1 MKGAWRQSGA
11 AAAVADHL
19 GHLGAA
25 GLVGRARPARLCL
38 YGLALTF
45 AGFAVFLAFAPSL
58 PAPPASSP
66 AAAWF
71 DGLIAS
77 ASPYRAQVSGLLSS
91 LFPANSSSS
100 VPPIGVTARR
110 GGPSGGGFA
119 ASAPRAEGGISSA
132 VRPGEQLGSGGGV
145 PSSSA
150 GGAPS
155 ADRAPAPGDATAA
168 VPSGAPPDDHV
179 HGGAEVKHSTGTATA
194 EAKGGPGPGLP
205 SGGSVSAQDGVT
217 AKGGVPVRIN
227 GSDANVSSVDAGD
240 GGGMKASARNAAGST
255 HQLGSGSAA
264 LGNGTAVP
272 FNNQTKSAVATAVDR
287 SGAAGNNQT
296 LLIQSTA
303 DNKNHTRSSA
313 DSDGSSSSEKN
324 KQIESTASPQG
335 RISSSEKNKK
345 IESTASPQ
353 GRISSSEK
361 NKQIESTAS
370 PQGSTSPAK
379 DQSAQVVI
387 PIANNNSS
395 VLVKAAANAGRRK
408 KVDWIE
414 NMASCDMFYGNW
426 VRDDSYPLYPEGSC
440 PHIDESFN
448 CHLNGRPDKAYQR
461 LRWQP
466 GACRIPRLNPAD
478 MLERLRGKR
487 LVFVGDSLNRN
498 MWESLICILRNS
510 VKDKSRV
517 FEVSGRSQFKAEG
530 SYSFLFQDYNCTVEF
545 FRSPFLVQE
554 WEMPI
559 RNGKGTRETLR
570 LDIIDR
576 AFPRYKNADII
587 IFNTGHWWTHEK
599 TSLGKDYYQEGN
611 RVYSELDV
619 HDAYRRALNTWA
631 KWVDSNVNPKKT
643 TVFFRGYSASHFSGG
658 QWNSGG
664 SCDKETEPITNEQY
678 LTPYPTKMSILE
690 EVLHGMKTP
699 VVYLN
704 ITRMTDYRKEAHPS
718 VYRKQKLT
726 EEERKSPE
734 LYQDCSHWCLPG
746 VPDSWNELIYAQIL
760 VKQRHTMQQ

>member
-11 AAAVADHL
+11 AAEVADHL
-19 GHLGAA
+19 GHLGAT

-45 AGFAVFLAFAPSL
+45 AGFAVFLTFAPSL

-77 ASPYRAQVSGLLSS
+77 ASPYRAQVSGFLSS

-100 VPPIGVTARR
+100 LPPSGVTARR
-110 GGPSGGGFA
+110 AGPSGGGFA
-119 ASAPRAEGGISSA
+119 ASAPRAGAGISSA
-132 VRPGEQLGSGGGV
+132 VRPGGQLGSGGGV
-145 PSSSA
+145 PPSSSS

-155 ADRAPAPGDATAA
+155 GDHAPVPSDATAA

-179 HGGAEVKHSTGTATA
+179 HGGAEAKHSTGTATA

-205 SGGSVSAQDGVT
+205 SGRSVSAQDAAM

-227 GSDANVSSVDAGD
+227 GSDADANSVDAGD
-240 GGGMKASARNAAGST
+240 GSGMKASARNAAGST
-255 HQLGSGSAA
+255 HQLGSGIAA
-264 LGNGTAVP
+264 LGNVTAVP
-272 FNNQTKSAVATAVDR
+272 FNNQTKSAVAAALDR

-313 DSDGSSSSEKN
+313 ASDGSSSSD
-324 KQIESTASPQG
+324 
-335 RISSSEKNKK
+335 
-345 IESTASPQ
+345 
-353 GRISSSEK
+353 K

-387 PIANNNSS
+387 PIANNNNT
-395 VLVKAAANAGRRK
+395 VLVKAANAGRRK

-414 NMASCDMFYGNW
+414 NMASCNMFYGNW
-426 VRDDSYPLYPEGSC
+426 VRDDSYPLYPAGSC

-448 CHLNGRPDKAYQR
+448 CHLNGRPDKGYQR

-466 GACRIPRLNPAD
+466 SACRIPRLNPAD

-517 FEVSGRSQFKAEG
+517 FEVSGRRQFKAEG

-545 FRSPFLVQE
+545 FHSPFLVQE

-587 IFNTGHWWTHEK
+587 IFNSGHWWTHDK

-611 RVYSELDV
+611 HVYSELDV

-664 SCDKETEPITNEQY
+664 SCDKETEPITNEQF

-726 EEERKSPE
+726 DEERKSPE

-746 VPDSWNELIYAQIL
+746 VPDSWNELLYAQIL

>member
-11 AAAVADHL
+11 VAAVADHL
-19 GHLGAA
+19 GHLGGAG

-45 AGFAVFLAFAPSL
+45 AGFVVFLAFAPSL
-58 PAPPASSP
+58 PAPPA
-66 AAAWF
+66 AAWF

-77 ASPYRAQVSGLLSS
+77 SSPYRAQVSGFLCS
-91 LFPANSSSS
+91 LFPANSSTSS
-100 VPPIGVTARR
+100 VPPSGGTARR
-110 GGPSGGGFA
+110 AGPSVGGFA
-119 ASAPRAEGGISSA
+119 ASAPRAGA
-132 VRPGEQLGSGGGV
+132 VRPGEQLASGGGA
-145 PSSSA
+145 ST
-150 GGAPS
+150 G
-155 ADRAPAPGDATAA
+155 DHAPAPGDGTAV
-168 VPSGAPPDDHV
+168 VPSGAPLDHHV
-179 HGGAEVKHSTGTATA
+179 HGGASAQHSTGTASSA
-194 EAKGGPGPGLP
+194 EAKGGLP
-205 SGGSVSAQDGVT
+205 SGGSVSAQDGAM
-217 AKGGVPVRIN
+217 AKGGGPVRIN
-227 GSDANVSSVDAGD
+227 GSDANASSVDAGD
-240 GGGMKASARNAAGST
+240 GSGVKASARNAAGST
-255 HQLGSGSAA
+255 HQLGSASAA
-264 LGNGTAVP
+264 LGNNGTAVP
-272 FNNQTKSAVATAVDR
+272 VNNQTKSAVAA
-287 SGAAGNNQT
+287 AAGNNQ
-296 LLIQSTA
+296 LIQSIA
-303 DNKNHTRSSA
+303 DNKNKNHTTSSA
-313 DSDGSSSSEKN
+313 ASSSE
-324 KQIESTASPQG
+324 
-335 RISSSEKNKK
+335 
-345 IESTASPQ
+345 
-353 GRISSSEK
+353 
-361 NKQIESTAS
+361 
-370 PQGSTSPAK
+370 QGSTSPAK
-379 DQSAQVVI
+379 EGQSAQLVT
-387 PIANNNSS
+387 PIANNTST
-395 VLVKAAANAGRRK
+395 VLVKAAGRRK

-426 VRDDSYPLYPEGSC
+426 VQDDSYPLYPAGSC

-466 GACRIPRLNPAD
+466 KACRIPRLNPAD

-545 FRSPFLVQE
+545 FRSPFLVQV

-587 IFNTGHWWTHEK
+587 IFNTGHWWTHDK

-611 RVYSELDV
+611 HVYSELNV

-664 SCDKETEPITNEQY
+664 SCDRETEPITNKQY

-726 EEERKSPE
+726 EEEEKSPE

-746 VPDSWNELIYAQIL
+746 VPDSWNEILYAQIL
-760 VKQRHTMQQ
+760 VKQGHIMQQ

>member
-1 MKGAWRQSGA
+1 MKGAWKQSGV
-11 AAAVADHL
+11 AAVADHL
-19 GHLGAA
+19 GGA
-25 GLVGRARPARLCL
+25 GLLGRARPVRLCL

-45 AGFAVFLAFAPSL
+45 AGFAVFLAFAPTL
-58 PAPPASSP
+58 PVPPASSP

-77 ASPYRAQVSGLLSS
+77 ASPCRTQVSGFLSS
-91 LFPANSSSS
+91 LFPANSTST
-100 VPPIGVTARR
+100 VPPGGVAARR
-110 GGPSGGGFA
+110 AGPSGGGFA
-119 ASAPRAEGGISSA
+119 ASGSRGNGSSA
-132 VRPGEQLGSGGGV
+132 ARPGGEQLGSGGGV
-145 PSSSA
+145 PPSSVGA
-150 GGAPS
+150 GEAPS
-155 ADRAPAPGDATAA
+155 GKEAPVPRDATAA

-179 HGGAEVKHSTGTATA
+179 QGGAEAKHSAGSAAA
-194 EAKGGPGPGLP
+194 EAKGGPHPALP
-205 SGGSVSAQDGVT
+205 SGGSAQNGT
-217 AKGGVPVRIN
+217 SAKGGVPVRIN
-227 GSDANVSSVDAGD
+227 GSDDTSASSVDAGD
-240 GGGMKASARNAAGST
+240 GNRIRASARNAAGST
-255 HQLGSGSAA
+255 HQLGSGTAA
-264 LGNGTAVP
+264 LLGNGTAVA
-272 FNNQTKSAVATAVDR
+272 FINQTASAVAAAMDSNGR
-287 SGAAGNNQT
+287 AAAGNNQT
-296 LLIQSTA
+296 VLIQVPA
-303 DNKNHTRSSA
+303 GNKNQSSA
-313 DSDGSSSSEKN
+313 ASDGSNSSPAN
-324 KQIESTASPQG
+324 KQ
-335 RISSSEKNKK
+335 N
-345 IESTASPQ
+345 
-353 GRISSSEK
+353 
-361 NKQIESTAS
+361 ESTAS
-370 PQGSTSPAK
+370 PQGSTSPVK
-379 DQSAQVVI
+379 DQSARGAT
-387 PIANNNSS
+387 PTASNNSA
-395 VLVKAAANAGRRK
+395 VPMKADANAGRRM

-426 VRDDSYPLYPEGSC
+426 VRDDSYPLYPSGSC
-440 PHIDESFN
+440 PHVDESFN
-448 CHLNGRPDKAYQR
+448 CHLNGRPDKAYER

-466 GACRIPRLNPAD
+466 SGCRIPRLNPTD

-510 VKDKSRV
+510 VKDKGKV
-517 FEVSGRSQFKAEG
+517 FEVSGRSQFRAEG
-530 SYSFLFQDYNCTVEF
+530 SYSFLFQDYNCSVEF

-559 RNGKGTRETLR
+559 SNGKGTRETLR
-570 LDIIDR
+570 LDIIDS

-587 IFNTGHWWTHEK
+587 IFNTGHWWTHDK

-619 HDAYRRALNTWA
+619 HDAFRRALNTWA

-664 SCDKETEPITNEQY
+664 SCDKETEPIMNDQY

-746 VPDSWNELIYAQIL
+746 VPDSWNELLYAQIL
-760 VKQRHTMQQ
+760 LKQEHTMQQ

>member
-58 PAPPASSP
+58 PAPPASSSP

-71 DGLIAS
+71 DGLITS
-77 ASPYRAQVSGLLSS
+77 ASPYRAQVSGFLSS
-91 LFPANSSSS
+91 LFPANSSSLL
-100 VPPIGVTARR
+100 PPGGVTARR
-110 GGPSGGGFA
+110 AGPSGGGFA
-119 ASAPRAEGGISSA
+119 ASAPRAGGGSISSA

-145 PSSSA
+145 PSSSS
-150 GGAPS
+150 GG
-155 ADRAPAPGDATAA
+155 DHAPAPGVATAA

-179 HGGAEVKHSTGTATA
+179 HGGAEAKHSTGIATVK
-194 EAKGGPGPGLP
+194 AKGGPGPGLP
-205 SGGSVSAQDGVT
+205 SGGSVSAQDGAM

-227 GSDANVSSVDAGD
+227 GSDADASSVDAGD
-240 GGGMKASARNAAGST
+240 GSGMKASARNAAGST
-255 HQLGSGSAA
+255 HRLGSGIAA
-264 LGNGTAVP
+264 LGNATAVP
-272 FNNQTKSAVATAVDR
+272 FNNQTKSAVAVAMDR

-296 LLIQSTA
+296 LVIQSTA

-313 DSDGSSSSEKN
+313 
-324 KQIESTASPQG
+324 AS
-335 RISSSEKNKK
+335 N
-345 IESTASPQ
+345 AS
-353 GRISSSEK
+353 SSSEK

-379 DQSAQVVI
+379 VQSAQVVI
-387 PIANNNSS
+387 PIANNST
-395 VLVKAAANAGRRK
+395 VLVKASANAGRRK

-426 VRDDSYPLYPEGSC
+426 VRDDSYPLYPAGSC

-466 GACRIPRLNPAD
+466 SACRIPRLNPAV

-517 FEVSGRSQFKAEG
+517 FEVSGRRQFKAEG

-545 FRSPFLVQE
+545 FHSPFLVQE

-559 RNGKGTRETLR
+559 RNGNGTRETLR

-587 IFNTGHWWTHEK
+587 IFNTGHWWTHDK

-664 SCDKETEPITNEQY
+664 SCDKETEPIANEQY

-690 EVLHGMKTP
+690 EVLDGMKTP

-726 EEERKSPE
+726 DEERKSPE

-746 VPDSWNELIYAQIL
+746 VPDSWNELLYAQIL

>member
-1 MKGAWRQSGA
+1 MKGAWRQGGPV
-11 AAAVADHL
+11 AAVADHL
-19 GHLGAA
+19 GHLGGA
-25 GLVGRARPARLCL
+25 GFVGRARPARLCI

-66 AAAWF
+66 TAAWF

-77 ASPYRAQVSGLLSS
+77 ASPYDTQVSGFLST

-100 VPPIGVTARR
+100 VPPTGVAARR
-110 GGPSGGGFA
+110 GGPRDGGFA
-119 ASAPRAEGGISSA
+119 ASGPQAGGSISSA

-145 PSSSA
+145 PSSGA
-150 GGAPS
+150 GGALS
-155 ADRAPAPGDATAA
+155 GDHVPASGDATAA

-179 HGGAEVKHSTGTATA
+179 QGGAEAKHSTGTAMA
-194 EAKGGPGPGLP
+194 EAKGGPGTGVP
-205 SGGSVSAQDGVT
+205 SGGGSAQDGAT

-227 GSDANVSSVDAGD
+227 GSDATASSVDAGD
-240 GGGMKASARNAAGST
+240 GSGMKASARNAAGST
-255 HQLGSGSAA
+255 HQLGSGTAA

-272 FNNQTKSAVATAVDR
+272 FINPTTSEVAAAMDGNGTASHR

-296 LLIQSTA
+296 VLIQYPA
-303 DNKNHTRSSA
+303 DNKNNHTRSSA
-313 DSDGSSSSEKN
+313 ASDGSSSS
-324 KQIESTASPQG
+324 A
-335 RISSSEKNKK
+335 
-345 IESTASPQ
+345 
-353 GRISSSEK
+353 

-379 DQSAQVVI
+379 DQSAQV
-387 PIANNNSS
+387 
-395 VLVKAAANAGRRK
+395 
-408 KVDWIE
+408 
-414 NMASCDMFYGNW
+414 
-426 VRDDSYPLYPEGSC
+426 
-440 PHIDESFN
+440 
-448 CHLNGRPDKAYQR
+448 
-461 LRWQP
+461 
-466 GACRIPRLNPAD
+466 
-478 MLERLRGKR
+478 
-487 LVFVGDSLNRN
+487 
-498 MWESLICILRNS
+498 
-510 VKDKSRV
+510 
-517 FEVSGRSQFKAEG
+517 
-530 SYSFLFQDYNCTVEF
+530 DYNCTVEF

-559 RNGKGTRETLR
+559 RNGNGTRETLR
-570 LDIIDR
+570 LDIVDR
-576 AFPRYKNADII
+576 ASPR
-587 IFNTGHWWTHEK
+587 
-599 TSLGKDYYQEGN
+599 KDYYQEGN
-611 RVYSELDV
+611 HVYSELDV

-734 LYQDCSHWCLPG
+734 IYQDCSHWCLPG
-746 VPDSWNELIYAQIL
+746 VPDSWNEILYTQIL
-760 VKQRHTMQQ
+760 VKQRHTTQQ